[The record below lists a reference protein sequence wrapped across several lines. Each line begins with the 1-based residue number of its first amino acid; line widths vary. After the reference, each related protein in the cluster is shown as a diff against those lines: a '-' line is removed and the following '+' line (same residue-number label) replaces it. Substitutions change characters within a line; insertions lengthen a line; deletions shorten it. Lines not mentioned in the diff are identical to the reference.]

1 MKQTQFLGISKSKD
15 DFDVDEDPLIAT
27 SKFKIA
33 LNAGILH
40 TLEKGTFE
48 DIQNI
53 FENNDL
59 QTFPCPEIIFKTLK
73 NNPKFLENHS
83 LAQKFW
89 SQADFQPQIL
99 ELIFHENP
107 QFFVDEF
114 EDNLIFYL
122 EQKEERS
129 VGDTRILQFCAFS
142 KSAYERML
150 QILVTY
156 AYETDFDIRMCSL
169 ISELVTKVNLA
180 SENPIGL
187 QKAHLKPLI
196 TLLLV
201 PPCTF
206 TENNV
211 KLCKEIMHLWTD
223 LFFQNPNDAK
233 NCCLFYMPWFKCI
246 LRQFPNF
253 QIFVDLQ

>member
-1 MKQTQFLGISKSKD
+1 MI
-15 DFDVDEDPLIAT
+15 T
-27 SKFKIA
+27 SCKFKIA
-33 LNAGILH
+33 LDAAILH
-40 TLEKGTFE
+40 TLEKGTLE
-48 DIQNI
+48 EIQNI
-53 FENNDL
+53 FENNPQACISISP
-59 QTFPCPEIIFKTLK
+59 QTIFETLKKYPEIVQDNSTLTH
-73 NNPKFLENHS
+73 L
-83 LAQKFW
+83 FW
-89 SQADFQPQIL
+89 SQTDFHPQIL
-99 ELIFHENP
+99 ELIFHANP
-107 QFFVDEF
+107 QLFVDEF
-114 EDNLIFYL
+114 EENLIFYL
-122 EQKEERS
+122 GQTEVEI
-129 VGDTRILQFCAFS
+129 GNPRILQFCAFS
-142 KSAYERML
+142 QSAYEKML

-156 AYETDFDIRMCSL
+156 ADETDFDIRMCSL